1 MFLKVPAFTKPCPEK
16 FLCQYIVA
24 VKNIHLKEIYF
35 INTLEEES
43 TKYQRISDHTGRF
56 NAKTSSGQ
64 KKFPE
69 QIGNYGKSYMNIS
82 GIIS

>member
-1 MFLKVPAFTKPCPEK
+1 M
-16 FLCQYIVA
+16 CQYIVA

-64 KKFPE
+64 KKFRE
-69 QIGNYGKSYMNIS
+69 QIGNYGKSYTNIS